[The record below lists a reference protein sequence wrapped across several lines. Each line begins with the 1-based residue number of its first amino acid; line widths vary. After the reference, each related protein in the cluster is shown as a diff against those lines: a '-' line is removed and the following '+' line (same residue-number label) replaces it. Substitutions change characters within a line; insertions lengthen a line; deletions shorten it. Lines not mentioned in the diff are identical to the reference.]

1 MEVLCVKKMLII
13 LTVILSSII
22 SVACAADEIPEE
34 AINQL
39 KEHCYVN
46 PDGGSKLHSD
56 RNCKSV
62 NPKYLPLTEIEFDE
76 ALLIQ
81 YSICPICTTPDQPE
95 EETSLLDRATMVMP
109 EEEIYRITVEWEKQY
124 GFSGLWDYQV
134 NAAFAAENGTIP
146 YTAYIFNPSLLPVFP
161 DEDAIPAEK
170 IADEAVAL
178 AASYGSR
185 LTENDL
191 GNMQVIVSEYLKP
204 DKDISLFSTAGTW
217 LVKFMDDA
225 DTIAWLY
232 VNARTGIPDFFYII
246 PDAVTYT
253 GEPGVAAVTIESE

>member
-1 MEVLCVKKMLII
+1 MEVLFVKKMLII
-13 LTVILSSII
+13 LTVILLSII
-22 SVACAADEIPEE
+22 SVACAAGEIPEE

-46 PDGGSKLHSD
+46 PNGGEKLHAD
-56 RNCKSV
+56 RNCRSV
-62 NPKYLPLTEIEFDE
+62 HRKYLPLTEIEFDE
-76 ALLIQ
+76 ALLNQ
-81 YSICPICTTPDQPE
+81 YSICPVCTTPDQPQE
-95 EETSLLDRATMVMP
+95 EPSPLDQATMVMP

-134 NAAFAAENGTIP
+134 NAAFAAETGTTP
-146 YTAYIFNPSLLPVFP
+146 YNAYIFNPSLLPVFP
-161 DEDAIPAEK
+161 GEDAIPAEK
-170 IADEAVAL
+170 IADEAFVL

-191 GNMQVIVSEYLKP
+191 RNMQVIVSEYLKP
-204 DKDISLFSTAGTW
+204 DRDISIFSTTGTW

-232 VNARTGIPDFFYII
+232 INAHTGIPNFFYII
-246 PDAVTYT
+246 PDAVTYA
-253 GEPGVAAVTIESE
+253 GEPGVEAVMTEPE